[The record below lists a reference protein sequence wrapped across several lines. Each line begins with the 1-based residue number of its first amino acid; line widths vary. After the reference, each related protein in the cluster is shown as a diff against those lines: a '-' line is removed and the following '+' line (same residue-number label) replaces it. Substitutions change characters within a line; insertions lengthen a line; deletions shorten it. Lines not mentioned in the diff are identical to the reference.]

1 MPSVADMD
9 VRALEIDRNAIAQT
23 GEIPAGYQLI
33 RDSVPFKIVDIKRA
47 LTESVGKKISIMR
60 CTGVFQRADE
70 KNANGRVYP
79 LSILRE
85 AVEAL
90 EEPIKARQV
99 MGEFDHPLDAKIHLD
114 RISHLITKLWLDN
127 KTVYGEL
134 EVLNDDRCP
143 CGSMLACYLDRGV
156 QVGVSSRG
164 VGDMEIVMHE
174 GEDTY
179 EVQPG
184 FRFVTFDAVAEPSV
198 KGTQLQRLN
207 ESLQRKKVNPRF
219 LKEAREKLLL
229 REAIKFLGT

>member
-1 MPSVADMD
+1 MPSVADLG
-9 VRALEIDRNAIAQT
+9 VRALEIDRAYIAQT

-33 RDSVPFKIVDIKRA
+33 RDSMPFKVVDVIRSI
-47 LTESVGKKISIMR
+47 TESVGKKIPTMR

-79 LSILRE
+79 LSILEE
-85 AVEAL
+85 AVSAL
-90 EEPIKARQV
+90 QDPIKARQI
-99 MGEFDHPLDAKIHLD
+99 MGEFDHPPDAKIHLD
-114 RISHLITKLWLDN
+114 RISHLITRLWIEN

-134 EVLNDDRCP
+134 EVINDARCP
-143 CGSMLACYLDRGV
+143 CGSMLSCYLDRGI

-198 KGTQLQRLN
+198 KGTQLQKLN
-207 ESLQRKKVNPRF
+207 ESIQRKVNPR
-219 LKEAREKLLL
+219 LLVEAREKLLI
-229 REAIKFLGT
+229 REVGRFLDI